1 MMYFVMRVFFN
12 ATTGAQSNSIQM
24 YTDLVQ
30 AQKRFYTILA
40 SDIDEDKYSYEL
52 VMITDSNGLT
62 LAYQVF
68 DKRNPELAPVEE

>member
-1 MMYFVMRVFFN
+1 MMYFVFRVFFN
-12 ATTGAQSNSIQM
+12 ATTGTQSNSAQM

-68 DKRNPELAPVEE
+68 DKRVPPVTEE